1 MYKPYLFVFFYQNGD
16 DEWYETSSSTAKI
29 GETGKAKLLF
39 RDRRTQREASFAAN
53 KRARIGVTSP

>member
-29 GETGKAKLLF
+29 GEPA
-39 RDRRTQREASFAAN
+39 RRSFSSKIGERRE
-53 KRARIGVTSP
+53 KRVLQLTREQESE

>member
-1 MYKPYLFVFFYQNGD
+1 MYKPYLFVFFYQNDDDD

-39 RDRRTQREASFAAN
+39 RDRRTQREGEFW
-53 KRARIGVTSP
+53 